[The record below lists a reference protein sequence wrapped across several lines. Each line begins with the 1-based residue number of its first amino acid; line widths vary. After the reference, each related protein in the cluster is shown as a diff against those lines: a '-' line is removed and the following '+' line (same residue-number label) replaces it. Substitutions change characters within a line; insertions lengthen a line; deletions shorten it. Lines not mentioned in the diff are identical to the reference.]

1 MKMEWRERSS
11 IFPDSRWVIWMKK
24 SIVAAELKSFAI
36 ITFILYDKYIRWL
49 KGGESMKTIDLFS
62 QGLNDFSS
70 LQKEDL
76 SNVFILHGIVHWF
89 MDEFDLGQQ
98 VFRDYLSE
106 SNPSLAISLTPKE
119 LILDAY
125 ERYLFV
131 DESVWLS
138 MLKDRY
144 RPDCTEPV
152 EAKVE
157 RITRYYVPAFESMIE
172 ALEN

>member
-1 MKMEWRERSS
+1 
-11 IFPDSRWVIWMKK
+11 
-24 SIVAAELKSFAI
+24 
-36 ITFILYDKYIRWL
+36 
-49 KGGESMKTIDLFS
+49 MKTIDLFS

-125 ERYLFV
+125 ERHLFV
-131 DESVWLS
+131 DESV
-138 MLKDRY
+138 
-144 RPDCTEPV
+144 
-152 EAKVE
+152 VE
-157 RITRYYVPAFESMIE
+157 RSVPSGLYGTCRGEGAADYPLLCTCFRVDDRSP
-172 ALEN
+172 

>member
-1 MKMEWRERSS
+1 MDNPMKIEWRERSS

-24 SIVAAELKSFAI
+24 SIVADELKSFAI

-125 ERYLFV
+125 ERHLFV
-131 DESVWLS
+131 DESVERSVPSGLYGTCRGEGAADYP
-138 MLKDRY
+138 LLCTCFRVDDRS
-144 RPDCTEPV
+144 P
-152 EAKVE
+152 
-157 RITRYYVPAFESMIE
+157 
-172 ALEN
+172 

>member
-1 MKMEWRERSS
+1 ME
-11 IFPDSRWVIWMKK
+11 
-24 SIVAAELKSFAI
+24 
-36 ITFILYDKYIRWL
+36 TF
-49 KGGESMKTIDLFS
+49 TLFS
-62 QGLNDFSS
+62 RGLTDFSS
-70 LQKEDL
+70 VTKEDL

-98 VFRDYLSE
+98 VFRDFLSE
-106 SNPSLAISLTPKE
+106 EHPSLAISLTPKE

-138 MLKDRY
+138 MLRDRY
-144 RPDCTEPV
+144 HPDCAEPV
-152 EAKVE
+152 EEKVR
-157 RITRYYVPAFESMIE
+157 RIIHCYVPAFEAMAE